1 MREDYV
7 ACHSLWWSRKCAAPG
22 QFDDVDVYSYPFGR
36 HKLVQRHE
44 GSRRTNLYVAAHV
57 HHLERRRGDGEY
69 EEVPWEEGRALI
81 DKLMKHATRR
91 ENVLSV
97 EWKEEGDLVVW
108 DNTSVMH
115 RAGEGSYVGKY
126 IRDMRRCTVHDGSI
140 HAWGLNEI
148 GGERMGLP

>member
-7 ACHSLWWSRKCAAPG
+7 ACHSLWWSRKCATPG

-36 HKLVQRHE
+36 HRLVQRHE
-44 GSRRTNLYVAAHV
+44 GSGRMNLYVAAHV

-97 EWKEEGDLVVW
+97 EWKEEGIWWCGTTRLLCIEQVRGVTWASTYEICEDVRCMMGVY
-108 DNTSVMH
+108 MH
-115 RAGEGSYVGKY
+115 GV
-126 IRDMRRCTVHDGSI
+126 
-140 HAWGLNEI
+140 
-148 GGERMGLP
+148 